1 MHNVENSELC
11 CHAQILECDF
21 VFYDRYVKICKDH
34 GVSPSRAA
42 IDAGLSK
49 STVSKWK
56 STPDADPTGAA
67 IKKLTEY
74 FNISI
79 ADLMGEEQ
87 KNNPPDRIEPTEREK
102 RILEALRSK
111 TPAERKAFLTL
122 LGISED

>member
-42 IDAGLSK
+42 IGAGLSK

>member
-1 MHNVENSELC
+1 M
-11 CHAQILECDF
+11 
-21 VFYDRYVKICKDH
+21 FYDRYVKICRDH

-42 IDAGLSK
+42 LDAGLSK

-56 STPDADPTGAA
+56 NAPDAAPTGAA

-79 ADLMGEEQ
+79 ADLMGEDE
-87 KNNPPDRIEPTEREK
+87 KKNPPDRLEPTERER

-111 TPAERKAFLTL
+111 TPAERKALLTL

>member
-1 MHNVENSELC
+1 M
-11 CHAQILECDF
+11 
-21 VFYDRYVKICKDH
+21 FYDRYVKICKDH

-56 STPDADPTGAA
+56 STPDAEPTGAA

-111 TPAERKAFLTL
+111 TPAERKALLTL

>member
-1 MHNVENSELC
+1 M
-11 CHAQILECDF
+11 
-21 VFYDRYVKICKDH
+21 FYDRYVKICNDH

-56 STPDADPTGAA
+56 NTPDAEPTGTA

-87 KNNPPDRIEPTEREK
+87 KNNPLDRPEPTEREM

-111 TPAERKAFLTL
+111 TPAERKALLTL